1 VSARIAACR
10 ACGSRRLR
18 PFVDL
23 GETPSANAYR
33 PPEDK
38 DKPEIRAPLRTV
50 LCEDCRLVQVDYDMP
65 PSDLFSDY
73 AYFSS
78 YSTSWIEHARRFCLD
93 ARQRLGLGAAS
104 QVIEVASNDGYLL
117 RHFVD
122 LGVPVLG
129 IEPAANVAEV
139 AVSAGVPTEVRFFGV
154 DTARDLAARGLAADL
169 IVGNNVF
176 AHVPDINDF
185 VAGLGIALKDHG
197 VISLEF
203 PHLLRLIQ
211 EVQFDTI
218 YHEHFSYFS
227 LLAVERVMGRHGLA
241 LFDVEELPTHGGSL
255 RVWVAKDGRAALPGG
270 LAKVR
275 GEEAAAGLDRNEI
288 YDAFAA
294 RVARCRR
301 ALLDFLSQAKQE
313 RRTVVAYGAA
323 AKGNTLLNSCGV
335 TSADIP
341 YVVDRNPH
349 KQGRLLP
356 GSQIPV
362 ADPSRIFETKPDYL
376 LILPWNLKDEIMGQ
390 MAEIR
395 GWGGRFVIPVPEAKV
410 LP

>member
-1 VSARIAACR
+1 MSARISACR
-10 ACGSRRLR
+10 ACFSPRLR
-18 PFVDL
+18 AFVDL

-33 PPEDK
+33 RPDEK

-50 LCEDCRLVQVDYDMP
+50 VCEDCRLVQVDYDML

-78 YSTSWIEHARRFCLD
+78 YSTSWVEHARRFCVA
-93 ARQRLGLGAAS
+93 ARERLGLGPAS
-104 QVIEVASNDGYLL
+104 RVIEIASNDGYLL
-117 RHFVD
+117 RHFVE

-139 AVSAGVPTEVRFFGV
+139 AVAAGVPTEVRFFGV
-154 DTARDLAARGLAADL
+154 ETARDLVRRRLAADL
-169 IVGNNVF
+169 IVGNNVL
-176 AHVPDINDF
+176 AHVPDLNDF
-185 VAGLGIALKDHG
+185 VAGLALALKDQG

-227 LLAVERVMGRHGLA
+227 LLAIERVMHRHGLA

-255 RVWVAKDGRAALPGG
+255 RIWVAKDGRAELPGG

-275 GEEAAAGLDRNEI
+275 ADEAAAKLDRNEI
-288 YDAFAA
+288 YDGFAA
-294 RVARCRR
+294 RVGQCRQ
-301 ALLDFLSQAKQE
+301 ALLAFLAQARQE
-313 RRTVVAYGAA
+313 RRTVVGYGAA

-362 ADPSRIFETKPDYL
+362 ADPSRVFETKPDYL
-376 LILPWNLKDEIMGQ
+376 LILPWNLKHEIMGQ

-395 GWGGRFVIPVPEAKV
+395 GWGGRFVIPVPEAMV